1 MFTIFHIE
9 FFNYGSCRAARID
22 SYESHSTG
30 WVEESHFGLELDKN
44 ETDGVEPF
52 ALSPEFT
59 AQSFKALLLPPMSLK
74 KRPKKKRKEGR
85 QPYWQNIRKWLWCGR
100 LVSYAC
106 YFFPLTDK
114 SIISPRS
121 VPFHSSC
128 IFISFTWILLFYKGA
143 SDWKERSY
151 ALATDLAN
159 MIRWFPSLWNLH
171 QHSLLMEHSKD
182 ILIKTNPRN

>member
-74 KRPKKKRKEGR
+74 KRPKKGR
-85 QPYWQNIRKWLWCGR
+85 QPYWQNRRKWLWCGR

-106 YFFPLTDK
+106 YFPLTDK

-121 VPFHSSC
+121 VHFHSSC
-128 IFISFTWILLFYKGA
+128 IFISFTWILLFTKVLHI
-143 SDWKERSY
+143 ERREAMLLPQTLQTWLDDFPLCETY
-151 ALATDLAN
+151 
-159 MIRWFPSLWNLH
+159 IRTLF
-171 QHSLLMEHSKD
+171 
-182 ILIKTNPRN
+182 

>member
-59 AQSFKALLLPPMSLK
+59 AQSFKALLLPPKSLK
-74 KRPKKKRKEGR
+74 KRPKKKADSLTGKTDGNGYYVEG
-85 QPYWQNIRKWLWCGR
+85 WSVMHAI
-100 LVSYAC
+100 
-106 YFFPLTDK
+106 FP
-114 SIISPRS
+114 PNR
-121 VPFHSSC
+121 
-128 IFISFTWILLFYKGA
+128 
-143 SDWKERSY
+143 
-151 ALATDLAN
+151 
-159 MIRWFPSLWNLH
+159 
-171 QHSLLMEHSKD
+171 
-182 ILIKTNPRN
+182 

>member
-1 MFTIFHIE
+1 MKQM
-9 FFNYGSCRAARID
+9 
-22 SYESHSTG
+22 
-30 WVEESHFGLELDKN
+30 ELS
-44 ETDGVEPF
+44 PLHW
-52 ALSPEFT
+52 ALSS
-59 AQSFKALLLPPMSLK
+59 QHSLSKHCFYLQCPWKRDQK
-74 KRPKKKRKEGR
+74 KNRKEGR